1 MTPALLPVLAVV
13 AGLLSFTSP
22 CALPLVPSY
31 LSYVSGLPPSE
42 LDRRGTRSVALRSSL
57 GFVGGFT
64 LVFTALGAS
73 STLVGSLL
81 VRNLPFILRVAGM
94 AIIVIGLASTG
105 LVRIPALGRER
116 RFDLARVPSGPR
128 GAVPLGMAFAFGWVP
143 CIGPVLA
150 TVLAVASTSGTVVWG
165 AVLLALYSLG
175 LGVPFVLL
183 AIGFSHAKGSL
194 AWLARHGRAIEVA
207 GGLLL
212 VGVGVL
218 FVSGAWRTF
227 FVPLQ
232 AQLAKLGWPPL

>member
-1 MTPALLPVLAVV
+1 MVSALLPVLAVV

-31 LSYVSGLPPSE
+31 LSYVSGLPPTE
-42 LDRRGTRSVALRSSL
+42 LDQRGTRSVALRSSL

-73 STLVGSLL
+73 STLAGSLL
-81 VRNLPFILRVAGM
+81 VRNLPLILRVAGVM
-94 AIIVIGLASTG
+94 IIVMGLASTG
-105 LVRIPALGRER
+105 LLRISVLGRER
-116 RFDLARVPSGPR
+116 RFDLARIPSGPR

-143 CIGPVLA
+143 CVGPLLA
-150 TVLAVASTSGTVVWG
+150 MILAVASTSGTVVWG

-175 LGVPFVLL
+175 LGIPFVLL
-183 AIGFSHAKGSL
+183 AVGFSRAKRSL
-194 AWLARHGRAIEVA
+194 AWLRRHAQTIQVA

-218 FVSGAWRTF
+218 FVTGVWRTL

-232 AQLAKLGWPPL
+232 SQFAKLGWPPL